1 MIFLGA
7 LALGF
12 LVLVIYSVLMISGRL
27 SDEEE
32 RRDRK
37 G

>member
-1 MIFLGA
+1 MIFLA
-7 LALGF
+7 VLALGL
-12 LVLVIYSVLMISGRL
+12 LVMVVYSVLVISGRL

>member
-7 LALGF
+7 LVFGG
-12 LVLVIYSVLMISGRL
+12 LVLVVYSVLVISGRL

-32 RRDRK
+32 RHNGK

>member
-7 LALGF
+7 LAIGF
-12 LVLVIYSVLMISGRL
+12 LVLVVYSVLMISGRL

-32 RRDRK
+32 HRDRK

>member
-7 LALGF
+7 LAFGV
-12 LVLVIYSVLMISGRL
+12 LVLVVYSVLVISGRL

-32 RRDRK
+32 RRNGK